1 MPDTIAV
8 IILALIAFLMI
19 VAILCYLQNKDQ
31 KITNDLLEDD
41 IKQSEKAL
49 LTLQQE
55 FTKYQVATERKISEL
70 EKSLEIKSKNVDR
83 SIEKIKKELPIDIRK
98 VIGHIEFAKPLDK
111 K

>member
-41 IKQSEKAL
+41 LKQSEKAL

-55 FTKYQVATERKISEL
+55 FTKYQVDTERKISEL

>member
-55 FTKYQVATERKISEL
+55 FTKYQVDTERKISVL

>member
-55 FTKYQVATERKISEL
+55 FTKYQVDTERKISEL